1 MKRIFKDDISI
12 VICGEAG
19 QGVQT
24 VEKLLVQ
31 LFKSAGFNIFAT
43 KEYMS
48 RVRGGSNSV
57 ELRVSSEK
65 KRSYLRR
72 IDMLIAIDK
81 EALPHLSGRINE
93 KTLIIGDNTVLGY
106 AGEMVDAPFSKIA
119 SEEGNAIYSNTAA
132 VGLVTSLF
140 GIEFELVSGYLSSR
154 FASKGA
160 EMVSKNISAA
170 KKGYEFGASISG
182 PEKISVNVARNTIIK
197 DEIVLSGAEAIA
209 LGAAAG
215 GCDLVSAYPMTP
227 STGIFTF
234 LAAHSDELGIVT
246 EQAEDEISAI
256 NMAIG
261 GWYAGARG
269 FVITAGGG
277 FALMAEAMSL
287 AGMIESPLVVS
298 VGQRPGPATG
308 LPTRTEQSDLELVLY
323 AGHGEFPRAVLAP
336 GTVEEA
342 FYLTQKAFN
351 VADKYQVP
359 IIILS
364 DQYLVDCYYN
374 LLVLDPVTVPIQKQ
388 IVKTAKDYKRYSYA
402 VNADAVS
409 PRGVPGYGEGLVH
422 ADSDEHDE
430 DGHITEDSV
439 TRKKMMDKRLA
450 KLEFL
455 KRATMPPEFYGPQ
468 DYETLV
474 IGWGS
479 TFGAIKEAMDNLA
492 NPKAAYLHFKQVY
505 PLHVFAESYIKKA
518 KKTIIVEGNA
528 TGQFAKIIKLYTG
541 FEIQHKILKYDGIP
555 FSVEEVEEE
564 LNKIAHSG

>member
-1 MKRIFKDDISI
+1 MKRQFKDDISI

-24 VEKLLVQ
+24 VEKLLVK
-31 LFKSAGFNIFAT
+31 LFKSAGFNVFAT

-48 RVRGGSNSV
+48 RVRGGSNST

-72 IDMLIAIDK
+72 IDLLVAIDK
-81 EALPHLSGRINE
+81 EALPHLAARITE
-93 KTLIIGDNTVLGY
+93 KTLIIGDNNVLGY
-106 AGEMVDAPFSKIA
+106 KGEMVDAPFSKIA
-119 SEEGNAIYSNTAA
+119 AEEGSPIYANTSA
-132 VGLVTSLF
+132 VGLVAALF
-140 GIEFELVSGYLSSR
+140 GIEFELLSGYLGSVFS
-154 FASKGA
+154 AKGA
-160 EMVSKNISAA
+160 EVVSKNISAA
-170 KKGYEFGASISG
+170 KKGYDFGIGISG
-182 PEKISVNVARNTIIK
+182 PEKVIVNVARNTNIK

-209 LGAAAG
+209 LGATAG

-227 STGIFTF
+227 STGIFAF
-234 LAAHSDELGIVT
+234 LAAHSEELGIVT

-256 NMAIG
+256 NMALG

-269 FVITAGGG
+269 LVITAGGG
-277 FALMAEAMSL
+277 FALMSEAMSL

-323 AGHGEFPRAVLAP
+323 AGHGEFPRAVLSP

-359 IIILS
+359 VIILS
-364 DQYLVDCYYN
+364 DQYLADCYYN
-374 LLVLDPVTVPIQKQ
+374 LPILDAVSVPIQKQ
-388 IVKTAKDYKRYSYA
+388 IVKTTKDYKRYSYEL
-402 VNADAVS
+402 NPDAVS
-409 PRGVPGYGEGLVH
+409 PRGIPGYGEGLVCV
-422 ADSDEHDE
+422 DSDEHNE
-430 DGHITEDSV
+430 EGHIVEDAA
-439 TRKKMMDKRLA
+439 TRKKMVEKRLG
-450 KLEFL
+450 KLEFI
-455 KRATMPPEFYGPQ
+455 KRATMPPELYGPQ
-468 DYETLV
+468 DYETLI

-479 TFGAIKEAMDNLA
+479 TFGAIKEAMDNIV

-505 PLHVFAESYIKKA
+505 PLHAFAENYIKKA
-518 KKTIIVEGNA
+518 KKTVIIEGNA

-541 FEIQHKILKYDGIP
+541 VEIQHKILKYDGSP
-555 FSVEEVEEE
+555 FSVEEVTEE
-564 LNKIAHSG
+564 LRKIGI